1 MGAVILTFAQFT
13 VHGKTDDYF
22 LNYDEEVGWY
32 CGCPDHHFRKRECK
46 HIKEAK
52 RSVRSLLRE
61 QSQNPNQSKLV
72 VDDE

>member
-13 VHGKTDDYF
+13 VHGETDDYF

-61 QSQNPNQSKLV
+61 PPSVEGQSKLV
-72 VDDE
+72 V

>member
-13 VHGKTDDYF
+13 VHGETDDYF

>member
-1 MGAVILTFAQFT
+1 MGAIILTFAQFI

-22 LNYDEEVGWY
+22 LNYDEDTGWY

-46 HIKEAK
+46 HIREAK

-61 QSQNPNQSKLV
+61 KGLDENQRKLV
-72 VDDE
+72 